1 MCASPTA
8 GTYAPAS
15 PMTGFTGNDPS
26 GVWNLVFVDFFTGDT
41 GVVNEWSVEL
51 CTTVT
56 TVVLSNEEFALE
68 NFSLY
73 PNPNKGEFSLSF
85 NSQSGEAIGV
95 AVHDI
100 SGRLVQTI
108 NYNATSTFNENISLK
123 NVSAGMYLISVTDQD
138 RTVTKKL
145 IIE

>member
-1 MCASPTA
+1 MNVFNGS
-8 GTYAPAS
+8 
-15 PMTGFTGNDPS
+15 NPS
-26 GVWNLVFVDFFTGDT
+26 GTWNLVFVDFFSGDT
-41 GVVNEWSVEL
+41 GIVNEVSIEL

-85 NSQSGEAIGV
+85 NSQSGENIDV

-100 SGRLVQTI
+100 SGRLVHSKK
-108 NYNATSTFNENISLK
+108 YNATSTFKENISLN
-123 NVSAGMYLISVTDQD
+123 NVSTGMYLITVTDQEK
-138 RTVTKKL
+138 TVTKKL
-145 IIE
+145 IVE